1 MQRCVCIASM
11 YHNAGKEMMCLVL
24 LSSYFFLYAN
34 ALMIVNNNVNVH
46 QNWLT
51 YQASATSCSSAKI
64 NVVDEE
70 LTYTCATFHEEYI
83 IREAVYADLPYAA
96 LLITDGFH
104 PELNNNPIARPFRVM
119 LELDRLQNNFPYQ
132 DDRHSYLVCEMKE
145 EKKVV
150 GFCDV
155 DGRIPMKKK
164 ENPFSPFASIV
175 NRPHPY
181 FSDLTV
187 NSDYRRKGIASAL
200 VGEGERRAKDIMK
213 CQEMYLGVSSANTAA
228 LSLYSNMGYEIIVPT
243 GDILEFVKR
252 QEGVRMLRRTLD

>member
-1 MQRCVCIASM
+1 MR
-11 YHNAGKEMMCLVL
+11 
-24 LSSYFFLYAN
+24 
-34 ALMIVNNNVNVH
+34 
-46 QNWLT
+46 
-51 YQASATSCSSAKI
+51 
-64 NVVDEE
+64 
-70 LTYTCATFHEEYI
+70 
-83 IREAVYADLPYAA
+83 
-96 LLITDGFH
+96 LI
-104 PELNNNPIARPFRVM
+104 PRRRPF
-119 LELDRLQNNFPYQ
+119 PYIAGHIVSTIGADAVGKRTHGCGITVFFQ
-132 DDRHSYLVCEMKE
+132 HHPALRR
-145 EKKVV
+145 V

-155 DGRIPMKKK
+155 DGRIPSMKKT

-187 NSDYRRKGIASAL
+187 NPDYRRKGIASAL
-200 VGEGERRAKDIMK
+200 VGEGERRAKDMQ

>member
-1 MQRCVCIASM
+1 
-11 YHNAGKEMMCLVL
+11 MMCLVL
-24 LSSYFFLYAN
+24 LSSYLFLYAN
-34 ALMIVNNNVNVH
+34 ALMVVNNNVNVH
-46 QNWLT
+46 QKWPP
-51 YQASATSCSSAKI
+51 YQASVTACSSAKI
-64 NVVDEE
+64 NVADGEQ
-70 LTYTCATFHEEYI
+70 TYTCKTFHEEYI
-83 IREAVYADLPYAA
+83 IREAVYADLPFVAS
-96 LLITDGFH
+96 LITDGFH

-132 DDRHSYLVCEMKE
+132 DDRHLYLVCETKE

-187 NSDYRRKGIASAL
+187 NPDFRRKGIASAL
-200 VGEGERRAKDIMK
+200 VGEGERRAKVMSCK
-213 CQEMYLGVSSANTAA
+213 EMYLGVSSANTAA

-243 GDILEFVKR
+243 GDILDFVKR